1 MVTPKEVDV
10 AVRYL
15 RRKCDPAPTI
25 AIVLGT
31 GIPRPRLAVAG
42 EAAFAEVPY
51 LAAPTVEGHVGRFL
65 FGELAGVPV
74 AIAEG
79 RLHLFEGLPAD
90 VVTLPVRLLGRL
102 GARVIVVTG
111 AAGSLRT
118 EIPPGDVVVV
128 RDHLFLTPPSPLAG
142 PAYEEF
148 GPRFAASAGAY
159 DASLRA
165 LAVDQAEALGFN
177 LREAVYVAVGG
188 PQFETAAE
196 AKALAA
202 LGGDVVGMSL
212 AAEALVARQMGLPLL
227 AFCAVANVAG
237 RPEDSHE
244 AVLAGAEAP
253 GAKIASLIESLLPRL
268 TYR

>member
-1 MVTPKEVDV
+1 MVTPKEFDV

-15 RRKCDPAPTI
+15 RRKFDPAPAV

-31 GIPRPRLAVAG
+31 GIPRPPLTVGG
-42 EAAFAEVPY
+42 EAAFGEVPY
-51 LAAPTVEGHVGRFL
+51 LVAPTVEGHAGRFL
-65 FGELAGVPV
+65 FGELADVPV

-102 GARVIVVTG
+102 GARAIVITG
-111 AAGSLRT
+111 AAGSLRA
-118 EIPPGDVVVV
+118 EFAPGEVVVL
-128 RDHLFLTPPSPLAG
+128 RDHLYLGALSPLAG
-142 PAYEEF
+142 PAYEEL
-148 GPRFAASAGAY
+148 GPRFVASAGAY
-159 DASLRA
+159 DPSLRT
-165 LAVDQAEALGFN
+165 LAAEQAEALGFN
-177 LREAVYVAVGG
+177 LREAVYAAVGG
-188 PQFETAAE
+188 PQFETEAE
-196 AKALAA
+196 AKALAK

-227 AFCAVANVAG
+227 ALCAVTNVAG

-268 TYR
+268 ASR